1 MATDKH
7 GNVTNFSAEH
17 FQKLLLQQQSQM
29 EAQMKLIES
38 LTQCLNVQSNG
49 AATRD
54 TQAVSLDLLT
64 NSITEFHYD
73 ADSESTFEAWF
84 KRWEDMFQTDFS
96 RQDDSWKV
104 RLLLRKLGT
113 NEHTRFLDHILP
125 KEPKDITFNEAVAT
139 LKEIFGESTSL
150 FSIRYQCLKIV
161 KRDTDDYG
169 ALADMVNR
177 ECERFKLRCLT
188 DDQFK
193 CLIFVSAL
201 QSPRDAE
208 IRTRLLA
215 NLDQDPDLTLKSLVG
230 ECKRLIT
237 LKHDTA
243 MIEQSRPTI
252 ADTVHAVQKARKS
265 GSNKSF
271 NRKPNKPP
279 TPCWSCGEWHFA
291 RYCPFKRHICDKC
304 HKRGHKEDFCHQS
317 RPRNVKQSYR
327 RKNFRKP
334 DAESLSVIATF
345 HSHSR
350 TRRRFITVLI
360 NGIPTRLQFDTA
372 SDITIISKNTWKH
385 IKKPKMIDSNKI
397 AHNASGGVLKLVGEI
412 NCKIAFN
419 GVEKAGTCYLSDR
432 PNLNLL
438 GLDWMEKLQLFDAP
452 MSQIC
457 NTVQTD
463 PVHSSLSIEEM
474 TRKLKQQFVTLFEDG
489 LGHCTKFKAK
499 LCLREGTKPVFRAK
513 RPVPYAAMT
522 AVDQELDRL
531 ERAGVI
537 TPVNYSSWATPIVA
551 VKKPNGKVRVCA
563 DFSTGLNAALD
574 DHQYPLPIP
583 EDIFAKLNGGKCF
596 AKLDLSDA
604 YLQVEVDESSRELLT
619 INTHRGLYQ
628 YNRLPFGVK
637 TAPAIFQQLMD
648 TMLAGVSGA
657 AAYLDDIILMGRTA
671 EELFQRLAEV
681 LVRIQSYGF
690 RIREDKC
697 TFFTPTIKFLGFIFS
712 KDGRRP
718 DPENIRAIQKM
729 PPPVDLQS
737 LRSFCGLIS
746 HYSAFLPELHRL
758 RAPLN
763 KLLSKGQTWNWTPE
777 CQTVFER
784 VKSLLASDLLLTHFD
799 PSREIVLATDAS
811 SLGIGAVVSHTFPD
825 GSQKAIAHAARTLT
839 KAERNYSQIEKEAL
853 AIVFAVKKFHKML
866 YGRRFKLL
874 TDHKPL
880 LAIFGS
886 KKGIPAYTANR
897 LQRWALTLLG
907 YDFEIRY
914 QSTNSLGQADA
925 LSRLID
931 SQQQEHEDT
940 IIASVEIEPDVKFL
954 VNEALHGMPVTADAV
969 RAETLRDPIL
979 KKVTHFHR
987 TSWPRSCSSAE
998 MQQFYQRRHSLS
1010 IVDDCIMFS
1019 DRVVIPQALQQRV
1032 LRQFHAGHP
1041 GLNRMKA
1048 LARSYV
1054 YWPFMDRQLE
1064 QLAKSCGNCAT
1075 ASRAPPKTELR
1086 SWPKPT
1092 KPWSRVHVDFAGPI
1106 NGQNFLIVVDA
1117 YSKWPEVFLM
1127 RSTKTSA
1134 TVSRLRQI
1142 FSRFGCPETLVTDNG
1157 AQFTSATFMEF
1168 CQRCAIKHL
1177 RSPPFHPQS
1186 NGQAE
1191 RFVDTFKRAL
1201 LKSRREGDLEEVI
1214 DRFLFLYR
1222 STQNPQTPGGISP
1235 AEAMMK
1241 RKLRMPYDAVRPS
1254 SESIAGERN
1263 LKMERDF
1270 NRRFGAKQR
1279 SFTPGQPVLVRDYR
1293 GGHAKWTPGT
1303 IQCKR
1308 GSVIYDVLVGTQVW
1322 VRHANQLRTTMC
1334 QPQAI
1339 ESAKL
1344 PFDLLTDSFNLPT
1357 EPVEEPCHQT
1367 NNTRPQSTEF
1377 ESRTLQPRRCTGR
1390 RRIPSRRL
1398 QVNPRLASYTTAT
1411 ASGGE
1416 VSGNQIKT

>member
-419 GVEKAGTCYLSDR
+419 GVE
-432 PNLNLL
+432 
-438 GLDWMEKLQLFDAP
+438 
-452 MSQIC
+452 
-457 NTVQTD
+457 
-463 PVHSSLSIEEM
+463 
-474 TRKLKQQFVTLFEDG
+474 
-489 LGHCTKFKAK
+489 
-499 LCLREGTKPVFRAK
+499 
-513 RPVPYAAMT
+513 
-522 AVDQELDRL
+522 
-531 ERAGVI
+531 
-537 TPVNYSSWATPIVA
+537 
-551 VKKPNGKVRVCA
+551 KPNGKVRVCA

>member
-215 NLDQDPDLTLKSLVG
+215 KLDQDPDLTLKSLVG

-243 MIEQSRPTI
+243 MIEQSCPTI
-252 ADTVHAVQKARKS
+252 ADTVHAVQKARKP
-265 GSNKSF
+265 GSNKAF

-345 HSHSR
+345 HSDSK

-419 GVEKAGTCYLSDR
+419 GVEKVGTCYLSDR

-463 PVHSSLSIEEM
+463 PVHSSSSTEEM
-474 TRKLKQQFVTLFEDG
+474 TRK
-489 LGHCTKFKAK
+489 
-499 LCLREGTKPVFRAK
+499 
-513 RPVPYAAMT
+513 
-522 AVDQELDRL
+522 
-531 ERAGVI
+531 
-537 TPVNYSSWATPIVA
+537 
-551 VKKPNGKVRVCA
+551 
-563 DFSTGLNAALD
+563 
-574 DHQYPLPIP
+574 
-583 EDIFAKLNGGKCF
+583 
-596 AKLDLSDA
+596 
-604 YLQVEVDESSRELLT
+604 
-619 INTHRGLYQ
+619 
-628 YNRLPFGVK
+628 
-637 TAPAIFQQLMD
+637 
-648 TMLAGVSGA
+648 
-657 AAYLDDIILMGRTA
+657 
-671 EELFQRLAEV
+671 
-681 LVRIQSYGF
+681 
-690 RIREDKC
+690 
-697 TFFTPTIKFLGFIFS
+697 
-712 KDGRRP
+712 
-718 DPENIRAIQKM
+718 
-729 PPPVDLQS
+729 
-737 LRSFCGLIS
+737 
-746 HYSAFLPELHRL
+746 
-758 RAPLN
+758 
-763 KLLSKGQTWNWTPE
+763 
-777 CQTVFER
+777 
-784 VKSLLASDLLLTHFD
+784 
-799 PSREIVLATDAS
+799 
-811 SLGIGAVVSHTFPD
+811 
-825 GSQKAIAHAARTLT
+825 
-839 KAERNYSQIEKEAL
+839 
-853 AIVFAVKKFHKML
+853 
-866 YGRRFKLL
+866 
-874 TDHKPL
+874 
-880 LAIFGS
+880 
-886 KKGIPAYTANR
+886 
-897 LQRWALTLLG
+897 
-907 YDFEIRY
+907 
-914 QSTNSLGQADA
+914 
-925 LSRLID
+925 
-931 SQQQEHEDT
+931 
-940 IIASVEIEPDVKFL
+940 
-954 VNEALHGMPVTADAV
+954 
-969 RAETLRDPIL
+969 
-979 KKVTHFHR
+979 
-987 TSWPRSCSSAE
+987 
-998 MQQFYQRRHSLS
+998 
-1010 IVDDCIMFS
+1010 
-1019 DRVVIPQALQQRV
+1019 
-1032 LRQFHAGHP
+1032 
-1041 GLNRMKA
+1041 
-1048 LARSYV
+1048 
-1054 YWPFMDRQLE
+1054 LE

-1157 AQFTSATFMEF
+1157 AQFTSATFTEF
-1168 CQRCAIKHL
+1168 CQRCAIKHV

-1201 LKSRREGDLEEVI
+1201 LKSRREGDIEEVI

-1222 STQNPQTPGGISP
+1222 STQNLQTPGGISP

-1279 SFTPGQPVLVRDYR
+1279 SFRPGQPVLVRDYR

-1334 QPQAI
+1334 QPQAT

-1344 PFDLLTDSFNLPT
+1344 PFDLLTDSFNLPR

-1367 NNTRPQSTEF
+1367 NSTRPQSTEF

-1390 RRIPSRRL
+1390 RRIHSRRL
-1398 QVNPRLASYTTAT
+1398 QVNPRLASYTTAA